1 MAQNERKSKQEQKEK
16 KAESTK
22 FDWKDYLAITIAA
35 LQTSLLPFV
44 LLIIVILVT
53 AIVIGFL
60 FH

>member
-1 MAQNERKSKQEQKEK
+1 MAQNELKSKQEQKEK
-16 KAESTK
+16 KAEPTK
-22 FDWKDYLAITIAA
+22 LDWKDYLAITIAA

-53 AIVIGFL
+53 AIVLGVL